1 MPTLL
6 DIAKR
11 NGSDATVGLI
21 EEAVSVN
28 PELKIASARS
38 ITGLSYKVLVRSK
51 LPNVQ
56 FRRAN
61 EGVASSKSEYRNE
74 TVDTVILSPRFECD
88 KAVADSSED
97 GAEAFIADEGIA
109 ITKSA
114 LIHLCE
120 QFYYGTKADK
130 KGFFGLK
137 ETVNNSMIV
146 DAEGTTAGGCSSVFA
161 VKFGPQDV
169 QFVVGNGG
177 DFELSD
183 VRTETIEDS
192 NGLKFDGYV
201 QTMLAYPGLQV
212 VNKNSVAAI
221 KDIDDTKSLDDNM
234 LSSLL
239 EKFPAGIVPDAIFM
253 TRKSRRQLQNSR
265 TATSPTGARV
275 PLPEEI
281 EGVKIEVTDS
291 LKNTEN
297 PW

>member
-1 MPTLL
+1 MNTLL

-21 EEAVSVN
+21 EEAVSIN
-28 PELKIASARS
+28 PELGIASARS
-38 ITGLSYKVLVRSK
+38 ITGLEYKVLIRSK
-51 LPNVQ
+51 LPNVE

-61 EGVASSKSEYRNE
+61 EGVASTKSEYKNKSVG
-74 TVDTVILSPRFECD
+74 TFILSPRFECD
-88 KAVADSSED
+88 KAVADASED

-114 LIHLCE
+114 MTHLCK
-120 QFYYGTKADK
+120 QFYYGTDADE
-130 KGFFGLK
+130 KGFVGLK
-137 ETVNNSMIV
+137 ETVDNAMIV
-146 DAEGTTAGGCSSVFA
+146 DAEGTSNGGCSSVFA

-177 DFELSD
+177 DFELSE
-183 VRTETIEDS
+183 VRTETITDA
-192 NGLKFDGYV
+192 NGNKFDGYV

-221 KDIDDTKSLDDNM
+221 KDIDDTKSLNDDM
-234 LSSLL
+234 LSELL
-239 EKFPAGIVPDAIFM
+239 EKFPAGVVPDAIFM

-275 PLPEEI
+275 PLPTEI
-281 EGVKIEVTDS
+281 EGVNIVVTDS
-291 LKNTEN
+291 LVNTEN